1 MNQSDILSVLK
12 LASDIDGL
20 DSLLSRLIA
29 LSITTEQVFAFA
41 QTNKVSVTL
50 AASVLIIAAT
60 LNTPAVIVPVIDPRW
75 TRQIVTAIKHYT
87 SGSGNPTWRCTL
99 ESGGEVYIRQANK
112 QAWIEAGFSALER
125 MPLNTTWDAN
135 IVIYTTPGEKNFL
148 DVMRVDAGGTLTEVE
163 DTRVADASNT
173 AWEWLNTDNIYM
185 LDFETTGLGDDAQI
199 VSYCVRDARCNILG
213 SGVVKPT
220 IEIPQAATDI
230 HGITNDDV
238 KDALPLHQ
246 CTIDG
251 FILPDFMNRFEG
263 RIVTWNAAFDARVY
277 RQSMTALGFDVVLP
291 DWRCAMTLYSEAFG
305 TWNAR
310 RNQYDFISLEKA
322 AKAEGVTY
330 VPHSA
335 FNDTLAA
342 VNVLDALARRSLPF

>member
-1 MNQSDILSVLK
+1 MNTIDILTVLK
-12 LASDIDGL
+12 LATDLDGL
-20 DSLLSRLIA
+20 ESLLTRLIA
-29 LSITTEQVFAFA
+29 LNITTEELFAFA
-41 QTNKVSVTL
+41 REHKVSVTL

-99 ESGGEVYIRQANK
+99 ESGGEVYIRQSNK
-112 QAWIEAGFSALER
+112 QAWIEAGFSAIER
-125 MPLNTTWDAN
+125 MTLNATWDAD
-135 IVIYTTPGEKNFL
+135 IVIYTLPGEKNFL
-148 DVMRVDAGGTLTEVE
+148 DVQRVEGGTLTEST

-185 LDFETTGLGDDAQI
+185 LDFETTGLGEDAQI

-220 IEIPQAATDI
+220 IEIPQAATAI

-251 FILPDFMNRFEG
+251 FILPDFMNRFSD
-263 RIVTWNAAFDARVY
+263 RIVTWNASFDARVY

-310 RNQYDFISLEKA
+310 RNQYDYVSLEKA
-322 AKAEGVTY
+322 AKAEAVTY
-330 VPHSA
+330 TAHSA
-335 FNDTLAA
+335 IEDTLAA
-342 VNVLDALARRSLPF
+342 VQVLDALARRSLPF